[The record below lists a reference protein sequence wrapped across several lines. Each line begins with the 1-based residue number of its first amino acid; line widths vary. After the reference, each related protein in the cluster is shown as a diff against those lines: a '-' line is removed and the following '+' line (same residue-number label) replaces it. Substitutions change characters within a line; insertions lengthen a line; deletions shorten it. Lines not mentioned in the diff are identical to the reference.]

1 MTKTEAL
8 ELAAFAHANLMD
20 RLAGIDARE
29 LDLSWSQEKCKEQR
43 DLAHVQY
50 MHTID
55 NITVLVAA

>member
-1 MTKTEAL
+1 MTKNEAL

-29 LDLSWSQEKCKEQR
+29 LDLSWSQEKCKAQR

-55 NITVLVAA
+55 SITVLVAA